1 MRGEKRDQNL
11 SAFSDWVIG
20 DSSVSTFYKELQKN
34 REGGGSDLL
43 MYTVCCCMCACVCVF
58 VSVCVCVFARE
69 RESSLIT
76 LIISSNY
83 LQTANEFLRNLIM
96 LCMCSHHHPFC
107 TAAINLLINKYN

>member
-43 MYTVCCCMCACVCVF
+43 MYTVCC
-58 VSVCVCVFARE
+58 SVCVCVRACMCVCEGERE
-69 RESSLIT
+69 REGVV
-76 LIISSNY
+76 
-83 LQTANEFLRNLIM
+83 
-96 LCMCSHHHPFC
+96 
-107 TAAINLLINKYN
+107 

>member
-43 MYTVCCCMCACVCVF
+43 MYTVCCCMCARVCVF

-69 RESSLIT
+69 RE
-76 LIISSNY
+76 
-83 LQTANEFLRNLIM
+83 RVV
-96 LCMCSHHHPFC
+96 
-107 TAAINLLINKYN
+107 

>member
-43 MYTVCCCMCACVCVF
+43 MYTVCCCVCVCVF
-58 VSVCVCVFARE
+58 VRERE

-96 LCMCSHHHPFC
+96 LCMLCSHHHPFC

>member
-1 MRGEKRDQNL
+1 MRGEKRHQNL

-43 MYTVCCCMCACVCVF
+43 MYTVCCSVCVH
-58 VSVCVCVFARE
+58 VCVCVCVCVCLSK

-83 LQTANEFLRNLIM
+83 LQTPNEFLRNLIM
-96 LCMCSHHHPFC
+96 LCMRSHHHPFC